1 MNLMVAFPAVLPVTV
16 SAPLLES
23 LLLLLLILA
32 NGIFAGAE
40 IAVVSASRTRLE
52 QLAGRGSRGARAA
65 LRLAGSPN
73 DFLSTVQIGITLIG
87 ILSGAVG
94 GATLAQRLEQRLR
107 QVEVLIPWSEAL
119 AVGLVVGAITY
130 LSLVIGELVP
140 KRIALGQPERFA
152 AVVAIPMRRLSRL
165 TAPLV
170 RLLGLSTEGVLHLL
184 GVRAT
189 DQPEITEEEI
199 RALLRRGA
207 ESGVVEEVE
216 QEMMERIFRLGDR
229 SVRGIMTPRTEIT
242 WLDLDA
248 PLEENLRKVMES
260 PHTRFPVGRGSID
273 DCVGILRGNR
283 LLRARLLGDPVDLE
297 SLLQPPLYVTESV
310 RGMKVIER
318 FRESGLHTAL
328 ILDEYGGIEGLVTL
342 NDVMEAIV
350 GDLPTPDELE
360 DPMIIRREDGSWL
373 LDGLLDLGEFK
384 QLVGRA
390 EAALEAGGFET
401 LGGFVMHRLGR
412 IPRAGEHLE
421 WSGLRLEV
429 VDMDG
434 KRVDK
439 ILVTPWDRPD
449 QAADVPAGDADHG

>member
-1 MNLMVAFPAVLPVTV
+1 MVGCLVVLPVTV

-65 LRLAGSPN
+65 LRLAASPN

-94 GATLAQRLEQRLR
+94 GATLAQRLQKPLGR
-107 QVEVLIPWSEAL
+107 VEVLAPWSEAL
-119 AVGLVVGAITY
+119 AVGIVVGAITY

-140 KRIALGQPERFA
+140 KRIALGRPERFA
-152 AVVAIPMRRLSRL
+152 AAVALPMRRLARV

-184 GVRAT
+184 GVRAP
-189 DQPEITEEEI
+189 DQPETTEEEI

-242 WLDLDA
+242 WLDLEA

-260 PHTRFPVGRGSID
+260 PHTRFPVGRRSID
-273 DCVGILRGNR
+273 ECIGILRGNR
-283 LLRARLLGDPVDLE
+283 LLSARLLGGPVDLE
-297 SLLQPPLYVTESV
+297 ALLQPPLYVTESV

-350 GDLPTPDELE
+350 GELPTPDELE

-373 LDGLLDLGEFK
+373 LDGLLDIGEFK
-384 QLVGRA
+384 QLVGRV
-390 EAALEAGGFET
+390 EADLEAGGFET

-439 ILVTPWDRPD
+439 ILVTPCPPED
-449 QAADVPAGDADHG
+449 QATVEPGADSGPG

>member
-1 MNLMVAFPAVLPVTV
+1 MFKRSHGSVRFVLPVTV
-16 SAPLLES
+16 SAPLLEC
-23 LLLLLLILA
+23 LLLFLLILA

-52 QLAGRGSRGARAA
+52 QLAGQGNRGARTA

-73 DFLSTVQIGITLIG
+73 EFLSTVQIGITLIG

-94 GATLAQRLEQRLR
+94 GATLAQRLEGRLR
-107 QVEVLIPWSEAL
+107 QVELLVPWSEAL
-119 AVGLVVGAITY
+119 AVGLVVGVITY

-152 AVVAIPMRRLSRL
+152 ALVAIPMRRLSRL

-170 RLLGLSTEGVLHLL
+170 GLLGASTEGILHLL
-184 GVRAT
+184 GVHAP
-189 DQPEITEEEI
+189 DQPETTEEEI

-207 ESGVVEEVE
+207 EAGAVEAAE
-216 QEMMERIFRLGDR
+216 QEMMERIVRLGDR

-242 WLDLDA
+242 WLDLEA
-248 PLEENLRKVMES
+248 PLEENLRRVMES

-273 DCVGILRGNR
+273 ECVGILRGNR
-283 LLRARLLGDPVDLE
+283 LLAATIHGGAVELE

-384 QLVGRA
+384 ELVGRA
-390 EAALEAGGFET
+390 GSPLEAGGFET
-401 LGGFVMHRLGR
+401 LGGFVMHGLGR
-412 IPRAGEHLE
+412 IPRAGEHFE

-439 ILVTPWDRPD
+439 ILVTPQDR
-449 QAADVPAGDADHG
+449 ADSASSGEPERP

>member
-1 MNLMVAFPAVLPVTV
+1 VH
-16 SAPLLES
+16 
-23 LLLLLLILA
+23 
-32 NGIFAGAE
+32 
-40 IAVVSASRTRLE
+40 
-52 QLAGRGSRGARAA
+52 A
-65 LRLAGSPN
+65 L
-73 DFLSTVQIGITLIG
+73 
-87 ILSGAVG
+87 
-94 GATLAQRLEQRLR
+94 
-107 QVEVLIPWSEAL
+107 
-119 AVGLVVGAITY
+119 
-130 LSLVIGELVP
+130 
-140 KRIALGQPERFA
+140 
-152 AVVAIPMRRLSRL
+152 
-165 TAPLV
+165 
-170 RLLGLSTEGVLHLL
+170 
-184 GVRAT
+184 
-189 DQPEITEEEI
+189 DQPETTEEEI

-242 WLDLDA
+242 WLDLEA
-248 PLEENLRKVMES
+248 PLEENLRKVMDS

-273 DCVGILRGNR
+273 ECVGILRGNR
-283 LLRARLLGDPVDLE
+283 LLAASVLGGAVELE

-384 QLVGRA
+384 DLVGRA
-390 EAALEAGGFET
+390 GSPLEAGGFET

-412 IPRAGEHLE
+412 IPRAGEHFE

-439 ILVTPWDRPD
+439 ILVTPRDPADRED
-449 QAADVPAGDADHG
+449 AAPAGGPEGP